1 MHARKSSYNP
11 SNITSDK
18 YIAWQQIFLAEKTQ
32 TFIILCPGV
41 FVRVIEIIDYL
52 MILYC
57 FI

>member
-18 YIAWQQIFLAEKTQ
+18 YIARQQIFLPEKTQ

-41 FVRVIEIIDYL
+41 FVRVIEIIDYFI
-52 MILYC
+52 ILYC